1 MTTTT
6 SPGLSGE
13 IEEGFCDASG
23 VRIHYCAAGS
33 GSPVICLHGG
43 GPGATGMGN
52 FRRNFRALAS
62 SFRTI
67 VIDLPQF
74 GQSDKPVIAE
84 RLLAFNARVLN
95 DFMAALGVAKA
106 AFVGNSLG
114 GGTAA
119 KVAIDYPDR
128 VTSLVLMGP
137 SGHGPSLFVP
147 PPTEG
152 IRKLRSYYRDPTRSR
167 MRDFLETFVADPS
180 LITDELLDE
189 RFENSIRPEIL
200 ELQRTAQPP
209 RSEDLILELKKIEV
223 PTLLIWGRE
232 ERFVPLDHAL
242 SFARNI
248 PNATLIVVP
257 NCGHW
262 VQYENPQVFNDVT
275 VRFLMNQP
283 AWS

>member
-1 MTTTT
+1 MTTT
-6 SPGLSGE
+6 SDALNIE
-13 IEEGFCDASG
+13 VEEGFCDANG
-23 VRIHYCAAGS
+23 IRLHYCAAGS

-52 FRRNFRALAS
+52 FRRNLSAVAS

-74 GQSDKPVIAE
+74 GQSDKPVITE
-84 RLLAFNARVLN
+84 RLLSFNARVLN
-95 DFMAALGVAKA
+95 DFMDALGIAKA
-106 AFVGNSLG
+106 AYIGNSLG

-128 VTSLVLMGP
+128 VVSLVLMGP

-147 PPTEG
+147 PPPEG
-152 IRKLRSYYRDPTRSR
+152 IRKLRSYYRDPNRDR

-180 LITDELLDE
+180 LITDELIDE
-189 RFENSIRPEIL
+189 RFKNSMQPDIL
-200 ELQRTAQPP
+200 ALQKTAQPP
-209 RSEDLILELKKIEV
+209 RSEDLTLELKNIQA

-262 VQYENPQVFNDVT
+262 VQYENPPVFNDAAIN
-275 VRFLMNQP
+275 FLKKRP